1 MSFRYIVAFSIVMT
15 ASAGVTRAQQNI
27 SSKDLA
33 GQQNVVT
40 TMVPFLTITPDS
52 RSGGMGDVGVAISP
66 DANSIHW
73 NMSKLSFAEK
83 KSGLGI
89 SYAPWL
95 RSLVPDV
102 QFSYLSAYNKVGKNG
117 VLAGSFRYFS
127 LGNINFT
134 DFQGDPLGSFNPNEF
149 ALDGGYATRLS
160 ENFSV
165 GVVLRFIRSNIAGV
179 RQLNGISTRP
189 GIAGAGDINLY
200 YTKKTEIQDK
210 PANVSFGVNFQNIGS
225 KMTYTNR
232 EQRDFIPM
240 NLKFGGAL
248 DYEIDE
254 YNRVVFAADVNKLLV
269 PTRPYYVRNWQG
281 GDSLDMNGNR
291 VILGGDPNV
300 PVIQGLFQSFSD
312 APGGFREELRE
323 YNWSIGLEYWYNK
336 KFAARAGYFN
346 EPATKGN
353 RKYLTFG
360 FGVRYKVIGIDAA
373 YLVPFQQRHPLANQ
387 LRFSMLFDFAAFS
400 DKPNN

>member
-1 MSFRYIVAFSIVMT
+1 MSFKKIAAFGLTGAYFMLNAYGQV
-15 ASAGVTRAQQNI
+15 
-27 SSKDLA
+27 SSKQLA

-52 RSGGMGDVGVAISP
+52 RSGGMADVGVAISP

-73 NMSKLSFAEK
+73 NMSKLSFADK

-117 VLAGSFRYFS
+117 VIAGSFRYFS

-149 ALDGGYATRLS
+149 ALDGGYSTRLS
-160 ENFSV
+160 DNFSV
-165 GVVLRFIRSNIAGV
+165 GVALRFIRSNIAGV

-189 GIAGAGDINLY
+189 GIAGAGDINMY
-200 YTKKTEIQDK
+200 YTKKTEINDK
-210 PANVSFGVNFQNIGS
+210 PARVSFGANIQNIGS

-248 DYEIDE
+248 DLEIDD
-254 YNRVVFAADVNKLLV
+254 YNRVVFAADINKLLV
-269 PTRPYYVRNWQG
+269 PTRPFYLKKANGQ
-281 GDSLDMNGNR
+281 DSTDANGNR
-291 VILGGDPNV
+291 VFIGGDPNV

-312 APGGFREELRE
+312 APGGFQEELRE
-323 YNWSIGLEYWYNK
+323 YNWSIGVEYWYNK

-346 EPATKGN
+346 EPETKGN

-400 DKPNN
+400 EKTPN

>member
-1 MSFRYIVAFSIVMT
+1 MNLHRFT
-15 ASAGVTRAQQNI
+15 ALLVSGLSATQLLAQI
-27 SSKDLA
+27 SKTQLA

-52 RSGGMGDVGVAISP
+52 RSAGMADAGVAISP

-73 NMSKLSFAEK
+73 NMSKLAFAEK
-83 KSGLGI
+83 KSGMGI

-102 QFSYLSAYNKVGKNG
+102 QFSYLSGYNKVGKNG
-117 VLAGSFRYFS
+117 VISGSFRYFS

-134 DFQGDPLGSFNPNEF
+134 DFQGDPIGSFNPNEF
-149 ALDGGYATRLS
+149 ALDAGYATRLS
-160 ENFSV
+160 DNFSV
-165 GVVLRFIRSNIAGV
+165 GVALRFIRSNIAGV

-189 GIAGAGDINLY
+189 GVSGAGDINVY
-200 YTKKTEIQDK
+200 YQDNIEIKGKDAK
-210 PANVSFGVNFQNIGS
+210 LSFGANLQNIGS

-240 NLKFGGAL
+240 NLKIGGAL

-254 YNRVVFAADVNKLLV
+254 YNRVVFALDVNKLMV
-269 PTRPYYVRNWQG
+269 PTRPYYLKNSKG
-281 GDSLDMNGNR
+281 GDSVDQNGTR
-291 VILGGDPNV
+291 VFVGGDPNV

-312 APGGFREELRE
+312 APGGFREELKE
-323 YNWSIGLEYWYNK
+323 YNVSLGMEYWYNK
-336 KFAARAGYFN
+336 RFAARAGYFH
-346 EPATKGN
+346 EPTTKGN

-360 FGVRYKVIGIDAA
+360 FGVRYRVLGIDAA

-387 LRFSMLFDFAAFS
+387 LRFSLLFDFAAFK
-400 DKPNN
+400 D

>member
-1 MSFRYIVAFSIVMT
+1 MNLHRFT
-15 ASAGVTRAQQNI
+15 ALLISGLSATQLLAQI
-27 SSKDLA
+27 SKTQLA

-52 RSGGMGDVGVAISP
+52 RSAGMADAGVAISP

-73 NMSKLSFAEK
+73 NMSKLAFAEK
-83 KSGLGI
+83 KSGMGI

-102 QFSYLSAYNKVGKNG
+102 QFSYLSGYNKVGKNG
-117 VLAGSFRYFS
+117 VISGSFRYFS

-134 DFQGDPLGSFNPNEF
+134 DFQGDPIGSFNPFEF
-149 ALDGGYATRLS
+149 ALDAGYATRLS
-160 ENFSV
+160 DNFSV
-165 GVVLRFIRSNIAGV
+165 GVALRFIRSNIAGV

-189 GIAGAGDINLY
+189 GVSGAGDINVY
-200 YTKKTEIQDK
+200 YQDNIEIKGKDAK
-210 PANVSFGVNFQNIGS
+210 LSFGANLQNIGS

-240 NLKFGGAL
+240 NLKIGGAL

-254 YNRVVFAADVNKLLV
+254 YNRVVFALDVNKLMV
-269 PTRPYYVRNWQG
+269 PTRPYYLKNSKG
-281 GDSLDMNGNR
+281 GDSVDQNGTR
-291 VILGGDPNV
+291 VFVGGDPNV

-312 APGGFREELRE
+312 APGGFREELKE
-323 YNWSIGLEYWYNK
+323 YNVSLGMEYWYNK
-336 KFAARAGYFN
+336 RFAARAGYFH
-346 EPATKGN
+346 EPTTKGN

-360 FGVRYKVIGIDAA
+360 FGVRYRVLGIDAA

-387 LRFSMLFDFAAFS
+387 LRFSLLFDFAAFK
-400 DKPNN
+400 D

>member
-1 MSFRYIVAFSIVMT
+1 MQLFNRKMNFHRIIALVFSGFT
-15 ASAGVTRAQQNI
+15 ATQLLAQI
-27 SSKDLA
+27 SKTQLA

-52 RSGGMGDVGVAISP
+52 RSAGMADAGVAISP

-73 NMSKLSFAEK
+73 NMSKLAFAEK
-83 KSGLGI
+83 KSGMGI

-117 VLAGSFRYFS
+117 VISGSFRYFS

-134 DFQGDPLGSFNPNEF
+134 DFQGDPIGSFNPNEF
-149 ALDGGYATRLS
+149 ALDAGYATRLTDK
-160 ENFSV
+160 FSV
-165 GVVLRFIRSNIAGV
+165 GVALRFIRSNIAGV

-189 GIAGAGDINLY
+189 GVAGAGDINVY
-200 YTKKTEIQDK
+200 YQDK
-210 PANVSFGVNFQNIGS
+210 IEIKGKDAKLSFGANLQNIGS

-240 NLKFGGAL
+240 NLKIGGAL
-248 DYEIDE
+248 DYEIDD
-254 YNRVVFAADVNKLLV
+254 YNRVVFALDINKLMV
-269 PTRPYYVRNWQG
+269 PTRPYYLKNYLG
-281 GDSLDMNGNR
+281 GDSLDQNGSR
-291 VILGGDPNV
+291 VFVGGDPDV
-300 PVIQGLFQSFSD
+300 PVIQGLFQSFGD
-312 APGGFREELRE
+312 APGGFQEEIKE
-323 YNWSIGLEYWYNK
+323 YNVSVGMEYWYNK
-336 KFAARAGYFN
+336 RFAARAGYFH
-346 EPATKGN
+346 EPSTKGN

-360 FGVRYKVIGIDAA
+360 FGVRYRVLGIDAA

-387 LRFSMLFDFAAFS
+387 LRFSLLFDFAAF
-400 DKPNN
+400 KE

>member
-1 MSFRYIVAFSIVMT
+1 MNLHRFT
-15 ASAGVTRAQQNI
+15 ALLISGLSATQLLAQI
-27 SSKDLA
+27 SKTQLA

-52 RSGGMGDVGVAISP
+52 RSAGMADAGVAISP

-73 NMSKLSFAEK
+73 NMSKLAFAEK
-83 KSGLGI
+83 KSGMGI

-102 QFSYLSAYNKVGKNG
+102 QFSYLSGYNKVGKNG
-117 VLAGSFRYFS
+117 VISGSFRYFS

-134 DFQGDPLGSFNPNEF
+134 DFQGDPIGSFNPNEF
-149 ALDGGYATRLS
+149 ALDAGYATRLS
-160 ENFSV
+160 DNFSV
-165 GVVLRFIRSNIAGV
+165 GVALRFIRSNIAGV

-189 GIAGAGDINLY
+189 GVSGAGDINVY
-200 YTKKTEIQDK
+200 YQDNIEIKGKDAK
-210 PANVSFGVNFQNIGS
+210 LSFGANLQNIGS

-240 NLKFGGAL
+240 NLKIGGAL

-254 YNRVVFAADVNKLLV
+254 YNRVVFALDVNKLMV
-269 PTRPYYVRNWQG
+269 PTRPYYLKNSKG
-281 GDSLDMNGNR
+281 GDSVDQNGTR
-291 VILGGDPNV
+291 VFVGGDPNV

-312 APGGFREELRE
+312 APGGFREELKE
-323 YNWSIGLEYWYNK
+323 YNVSLGMEYWYNK
-336 KFAARAGYFN
+336 RFAARAGYFH
-346 EPATKGN
+346 EPTTKGN

-360 FGVRYKVIGIDAA
+360 FGVRYRVLGIDAA

-387 LRFSMLFDFAAFS
+387 LRFSLLFDFAAFK
-400 DKPNN
+400 D

>member
-1 MSFRYIVAFSIVMT
+1 MYHAYGQV
-15 ASAGVTRAQQNI
+15 
-27 SSKDLA
+27 SSKQLA

-52 RSGGMGDVGVAISP
+52 RSGGMADVGVAISP

-149 ALDGGYATRLS
+149 ALDGGYSTRLS
-160 ENFSV
+160 DNFSV
-165 GVVLRFIRSNIAGV
+165 GVVLRFVRSNIAGV

-189 GIAGAGDINLY
+189 GVAGAGDINMY
-200 YTKKTEIQDK
+200 YTKNTEINDK
-210 PANVSFGVNFQNIGS
+210 PARVSFGANIQNIGS
-225 KMTYTNR
+225 KMTYTNA

-248 DYEIDE
+248 DLEIDD

-269 PTRPYYVRNWQG
+269 PTRPYYVKKANGQ
-281 GDSLDMNGNR
+281 DSTDINGNR
-291 VILGGDPNV
+291 VLIGGDPNV

-312 APGGFREELRE
+312 APGGFQEELRE
-323 YNWSIGLEYWYNK
+323 YNWSVGVEYWYNK

-346 EPATKGN
+346 EPETKGN

-360 FGVRYKVIGIDAA
+360 FGVRYRVIGIDAA

-400 DKPNN
+400 EKTP

>member
-1 MSFRYIVAFSIVMT
+1 MSFKKILAFGLT
-15 ASAGVTRAQQNI
+15 GASFIYHAYGQVSTKQ
-27 SSKDLA
+27 LA

-52 RSGGMGDVGVAISP
+52 RSGGMADVGVAISP

-117 VLAGSFRYFS
+117 VIAGSFRYFS

-149 ALDGGYATRLS
+149 ALDGGYSTRLS
-160 ENFSV
+160 DNFSV
-165 GVVLRFIRSNIAGV
+165 GVALRFIRSNIAGV

-189 GIAGAGDINLY
+189 GIAGAGDINMY
-200 YTKKTEIQDK
+200 YTKKTEINDK
-210 PANVSFGVNFQNIGS
+210 PARISFGANVQNIGS

-248 DYEIDE
+248 DLEIDD
-254 YNRVVFAADVNKLLV
+254 YNRVVFAADINKLLV
-269 PTRPYYVRNWQG
+269 PTRPFYLKNARG
-281 GDSLDMNGNR
+281 GDSIDGNGNR
-291 VILGGDPNV
+291 VFVGGDPNV
-300 PVIQGLFQSFSD
+300 PVIQGLFNRS
-312 APGGFREELRE
+312 AMLRVVSRR
-323 YNWSIGLEYWYNK
+323 NSANTTGLS
-336 KFAARAGYFN
+336 
-346 EPATKGN
+346 
-353 RKYLTFG
+353 
-360 FGVRYKVIGIDAA
+360 V
-373 YLVPFQQRHPLANQ
+373 
-387 LRFSMLFDFAAFS
+387 
-400 DKPNN
+400 